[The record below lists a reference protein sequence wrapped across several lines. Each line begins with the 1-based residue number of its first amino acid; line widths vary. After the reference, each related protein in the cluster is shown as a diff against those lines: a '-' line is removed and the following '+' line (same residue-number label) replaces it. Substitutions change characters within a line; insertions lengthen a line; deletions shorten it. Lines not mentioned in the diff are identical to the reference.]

1 MSNTESEQEFF
12 SRADKF
18 IFLANEQCQNA
29 ISGKVSSSLLYAAA
43 RFSAYDM
50 ATKSDSASEM
60 QKDKLEAI
68 EFFCG
73 RFREMLIEN
82 LDDYIANYDQYVSQS
97 RDA

>member
-1 MSNTESEQEFF
+1 MSNSESEQEFF
-12 SRADKF
+12 NRADKF
-18 IFLANEQCQNA
+18 IFLANEQCNSA

-50 ATKSDSASEM
+50 ATKSATVTEM
-60 QKDKLEAI
+60 QKDKDEAI

-82 LDDYIANYDQYVSQS
+82 LDDYLANYDQYVSQS

>member
-1 MSNTESEQEFF
+1 MSNIESEQEFYN
-12 SRADKF
+12 RADKF
-18 IFLANEQCQNA
+18 IYLANEQCKVA

-50 ATKSDSASEM
+50 ASKSATLSEM
-60 QKDKLEAI
+60 KKDKEEAI

-73 RFREMLIEN
+73 RFREMLVEN
-82 LDDYIANYDQYVSQS
+82 LDDYIANYEQYISQS